1 MSEIIRL
8 PEHIIVSDVLP
19 TFVFLVLVL
28 PLVEETGFIWGL
40 SSYDALFT
48 GLLYITL
55 SVILYPL
62 LGPIL
67 RWIGGKIFECFD
79 KKLHRLKYTKTLK
92 ELMKRYDLDELWIRL
107 SQEEKDE
114 LMGYSADR
122 LMYTSLFCVFLAYS
136 VILVVLLFLS
146 PNPSVPIVHQ
156 NFKVNKLLLLALSV
170 TAVVVCYFAARSII
184 LMIVEVFY
192 QRLARRYFGS

>member
-8 PEHIIVSDVLP
+8 PEHIIVSDVVP

-62 LGPIL
+62 
-67 RWIGGKIFECFD
+67 
-79 KKLHRLKYTKTLK
+79 
-92 ELMKRYDLDELWIRL
+92 
-107 SQEEKDE
+107 
-114 LMGYSADR
+114 
-122 LMYTSLFCVFLAYS
+122 
-136 VILVVLLFLS
+136 
-146 PNPSVPIVHQ
+146 
-156 NFKVNKLLLLALSV
+156 
-170 TAVVVCYFAARSII
+170 
-184 LMIVEVFY
+184 
-192 QRLARRYFGS
+192 

>member
-1 MSEIIRL
+1 
-8 PEHIIVSDVLP
+8 
-19 TFVFLVLVL
+19 
-28 PLVEETGFIWGL
+28 
-40 SSYDALFT
+40 
-48 GLLYITL
+48 
-55 SVILYPL
+55 
-62 LGPIL
+62 
-67 RWIGGKIFECFD
+67 
-79 KKLHRLKYTKTLK
+79 
-92 ELMKRYDLDELWIRL
+92 MKRYDLDELWTRL

>member
-8 PEHIIVSDVLP
+8 PEHIIVSDVVP

-79 KKLHRLKYTKTLK
+79 KKLHRQKYTKTLK

>member
-8 PEHIIVSDVLP
+8 PEHIIVSDVVP

-28 PLVEETGFIWGL
+28 PLAEETGFIWGL

-67 RWIGGKIFECFD
+67 RRIGGKIFECFD
-79 KKLHRLKYTKTLK
+79 KKLHRHKYTKTLK
-92 ELMKRYDLDELWIRL
+92 ELIKRYDLDELWIRL